1 MERST
6 VSDIKRAQK
15 EKLLLRE
22 ISKLFAQASM
32 DDPALHGLTIT
43 KTQLSPDKGLVSV
56 YFYCPEGIEHFE
68 TILDRLKLY
77 KPSMRTALAHSI
89 RSRYTPE
96 LRFRFDVNFEKQER
110 LEKLLDQVKNEE
122 EE

>member
-22 ISKLFAQASM
+22 ISNLFAQASM
-32 DDPALHGLTIT
+32 DDAALRGLTIT

-68 TILDRLKLY
+68 SILDRLKLY
-77 KPSMRTALAHSI
+77 KPSMRTALAHAI
-89 RSRYTPE
+89 RGRYTPE
-96 LRFRFDVNFEKQER
+96 LRFKFDVNFEKQARIEN
-110 LEKLLDQVKNEE
+110 LLNQVKEE